1 MLARRELE
9 EVIRSEQDV
18 RAADTVSGGR
28 YIGVAGENR
37 VATTGNMQEVHVML
51 CNRNHKTS
59 M

>member
-18 RAADTVSGGR
+18 WAADTVSGGR
-28 YIGVAGENR
+28 YIGTAGENR
-37 VATTGNMQEVHVML
+37 AATTGNMQEVHMTL
-51 CNRNHKTS
+51 CNGNHKTS